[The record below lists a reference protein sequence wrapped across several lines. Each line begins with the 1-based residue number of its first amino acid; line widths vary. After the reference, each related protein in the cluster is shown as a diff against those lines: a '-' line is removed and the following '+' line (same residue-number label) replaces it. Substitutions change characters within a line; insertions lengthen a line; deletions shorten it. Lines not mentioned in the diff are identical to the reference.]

1 MSNKQIVYRDLK
13 LQTTLMRIVNKINRT
28 IDSRQLKKFNF
39 AQQIKIN
46 RYSNVKILRRKFK
59 SLLQIFQNQK
69 RFIVNVKKIFLYDYY
84 RQIY

>member
-1 MSNKQIVYRDLK
+1 MSNTQIVYRDLK
-13 LQTTLMRIVNKINRT
+13 LQTILMRIVNEINRT